1 MDALSGVRL
10 RDRAAFFDG
19 MLVVADLHIGRGA
32 SSNVELPVGDG
43 ADMAD
48 RFRELCRQFDPE
60 VAVVAGDL
68 LHSFRSVPGS
78 IHETVD
84 GIERAA
90 DEVDAAVVVT
100 PGNHD
105 NLLDAVWSGRIE
117 TEFRHG
123 DTVVCHG
130 HVEPEADAER
140 YVVGHDHPTIEI
152 EGKRHPCWL
161 AGDAQYRDAAVL
173 MLPSFNR
180 LVPGVRINEMSTADF
195 MSPLVGDADRLRP
208 AVRDQ
213 DGEETLSFPPLGEFR
228 HRL

>member
-84 GIERAA
+84 GIELAA

>member
-117 TEFRHG
+117 TEFRHS

>member
-1 MDALSGVRL
+1 MDALTGVTL
-10 RDRAAFFDG
+10 RDRAVFFDG
-19 MLVVADLHIGRGA
+19 VLVVADLHVGRGA

-43 ADMAD
+43 PDMAE
-48 RFRELCRQFDPE
+48 RFRELCRRFDPD

-78 IHETVD
+78 IHETID

-90 DEVDAAVVVT
+90 AEVGAEIVVT

-105 NLLDAVWSGRIE
+105 TLLDAVWSGPIE
-117 TEFRHG
+117 TEFCHG

-130 HVEPEADAER
+130 HVDPQSDAER

-173 MLPSFNR
+173 MVPSFNR
-180 LVPGVRINEMSTADF
+180 LVPGVRINEMSTAEF
-195 MSPLVGDADRLRP
+195 MSPLVGDADDLRP
-208 AVRDQ
+208 VVRDRAG
-213 DGEETLSFPPLGEFR
+213 DETLDFPPLGEFR